1 MKKITCQF
9 CSLPSPPLPL
19 SWYLKFI
26 HAGHCRR
33 RFQEPARGQSLDF
46 IHPCQVTG
54 LLRMNALLSNEQ
66 FHFEMI
72 YILFINIIICT
83 VIYIISPVRGILRS
97 MLEEDV
103 FTEELY
109 RARALF
115 KRIPTWKSRAFW
127 KLKKVFL
134 ETDIWVCINFSQVL
148 QIFSTK
154 HNVNFAFPFPVISQT
169 L

>member
-1 MKKITCQF
+1 
-9 CSLPSPPLPL
+9 
-19 SWYLKFI
+19 
-26 HAGHCRR
+26 
-33 RFQEPARGQSLDF
+33 
-46 IHPCQVTG
+46 
-54 LLRMNALLSNEQ
+54 MNALLSNEQ

-115 KRIPTWKSRAFW
+115 KRIPT
-127 KLKKVFL
+127 
-134 ETDIWVCINFSQVL
+134 
-148 QIFSTK
+148 
-154 HNVNFAFPFPVISQT
+154 
-169 L
+169 